1 MINLENI
8 NLWSILVQ
16 LIAAIG
22 TIGSVLWA
30 IHVYHKENDNRNLL
44 DIKDNIL
51 KIPTI
56 CSDINILLSE
66 PFFAAGYFRHI
77 HWVLPTLPFR
87 KDCSHNT

>member
-30 IHVYHKENDNRNLL
+30 IHV
-44 DIKDNIL
+44 
-51 KIPTI
+51 
-56 CSDINILLSE
+56 
-66 PFFAAGYFRHI
+66 
-77 HWVLPTLPFR
+77 
-87 KDCSHNT
+87 